1 VRRQRGIQREIQGRE
16 IQGGGSK
23 RRLGHLLGD
32 LGAQGGDETGGG
44 GGHKGGGGNKRGR
57 KVGGSGNGL
66 RPPVAVLDA
75 LREIRGGSCGGG
87 CDGGCDGGGDGS
99 GGGGRVWQEII
110 NPRRRGLMF
119 VHVRQPAAFVDMLLV
134 DLGLRRRSH
143 IGGENGA
150 GVPSSEEA
158 SFVHVNTGTVGE
170 DCGVDTFDG
179 WVVWR
184 RLLRHPLRHRLC
196 LAVRGSE
203 GGGLLPLGQ

>member
-23 RRLGHLLGD
+23 RRLGRLLGD
-32 LGAQGGDETGGG
+32 LGAQSGDETGGG
-44 GGHKGGGGNKRGR
+44 GDHKGGGGNTRGR

-75 LREIRGGSCGGG
+75 LREIRGGSCE
-87 CDGGCDGGGDGS
+87 GGGDG
-99 GGGGRVWQEII
+99 GGGGGQVWQEII
-110 NPRRRGLMF
+110 KPRRRGLMF

-134 DLGLRRRSH
+134 DIGPRRRSH
-143 IGGENGA
+143 IGGGNGA
-150 GVPSSEEA
+150 GVPSSEQA

-184 RLLRHPLRHRLC
+184 RLLRHPLRHRLW
-196 LAVRGSE
+196 LAIRGSE